1 LITIFSV
8 IEVHGS
14 VTDLTINLIDFKFVE
29 EWNGALNGMALN
41 TIKGLHGDNIERKL
55 KPD

>member
-14 VTDLTINLIDFKFVE
+14 GTDLTINLIDFKFVE

-41 TIKGLHGDNIERKL
+41 MIKGLHGDNIERKL
-55 KPD
+55 NPD